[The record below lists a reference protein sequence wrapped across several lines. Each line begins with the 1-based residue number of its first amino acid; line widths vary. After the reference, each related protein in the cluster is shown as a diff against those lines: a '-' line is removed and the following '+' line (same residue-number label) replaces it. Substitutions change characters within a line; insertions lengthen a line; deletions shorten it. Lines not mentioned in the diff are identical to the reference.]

1 MQREQTGTRGADKK
15 KTFGDYTKKHQQR
28 IRGQLKTDCENSL
41 TFLGIHDF
49 VATEV
54 KVFNFSTDEFETFHL
69 VDSGM
74 ENSVVGI
81 EEDKDI
87 INLLLYTKDR
97 FGLSNQAY
105 HELSMVSFLYCY
117 CHLFMVIIIC

>member
-1 MQREQTGTRGADKK
+1 M
-15 KTFGDYTKKHQQR
+15 
-28 IRGQLKTDCENSL
+28 
-41 TFLGIHDF
+41 
-49 VATEV
+49 

-69 VDSGM
+69 VDSSM
-74 ENSVVGI
+74 ENPVVGS

-105 HELSMVSFLYCY
+105 HEL
-117 CHLFMVIIIC
+117 